1 MWQQP
6 IIPPQLNKNVLKIK
20 GFVTVWDFICG
31 FIFGT
36 LSGLTGWS
44 LPFLGWIWQ
53 TLIAIFIMMF
63 LCSFLIPLKNKR
75 IYTYIYLWIKFIFSN
90 KNYRAKGLN
99 NTKLLIP
106 YKKVVEDFIYTGKE
120 YIGAIRLGGF
130 NLANLALEEQN
141 IKIEKLRQLFKLI
154 DTEIS
159 LLKLEQPLHLTNNE
173 QFLKT
178 TIKSLKQNKSL
189 NKQQK
194 QTRTKQLTAYLSN
207 FADEGILSTNQL
219 EKHYYLLIYS
229 SSIKECK
236 KWLNLALDKVH
247 SANLTP
253 KMLNYYELVN
263 VIKQL
268 LNPYVLNYDKKTID
282 EYKNNLSE
290 LFKFDTIKFKADYVI
305 ANKTYF
311 YQTQI
316 ISNLPPFPQRAWS
329 LPLMDSDGSVIIN
342 ISPVKSSSIKH
353 RLAKSIGNLATN
365 MVTASKKD
373 VVGQKEQEHKLEI
386 YHELVSQIGYGME
399 TIKKMNI
406 VIMHYGQSKRELLNK
421 QQFFNNIL
429 RDNEMKSDRLI
440 FEQVEGY
447 SAMLPKKVNPL
458 HQKFSYEVPSLTL
471 AEAFPFITNT
481 LKDEKGLYLG
491 ENLIGEPIVLDQFKS
506 VKEDKQRKNH
516 NMMIIGQTGSGKTTL
531 ASKIINFHLALG
543 RKVIIID
550 PEREYKKLCEYYDG
564 NWVDIGNST
573 YGQINPLQIFGAIT
587 EDNEVSNK
595 TQLISHH
602 IQFLEN
608 WLNILFADLT
618 GNVLRYF
625 SQVLG
630 NLYTQLFDKETN
642 ILNLEPTAYPTFSDL
657 QQFLI
662 NNPNNKVEY
671 EIIKELISNEF
682 TGVGKYATLYN
693 GHSTIKTNDNLLHV
707 FDINSL
713 YEKGHHQT
721 INAQLYL
728 LTTFISHEIKDN
740 GFNEK
745 NEVIILI
752 DEAHLLIDSNKPIA
766 LDFIFQMVKRIRKRY
781 GGIILVTQNPDDFLG
796 NEEIRKKTMAI
807 INNLQYSFIMNLSP
821 KNLEDVNNMYKS
833 FGGLSEPQSNFIA
846 HAQTGDALL
855 INGGFERHEVT
866 IKVSQE
872 EISAFTN
879 NQERDENE

>member
-1 MWQQP
+1 MMWQQP

-20 GFVTVWDFICG
+20 GFITIWDFICG

-53 TLIAIFIMMF
+53 ALIAIFMMMA
-63 LCSFLIPLKNKR
+63 LCSFLIPIKNKR
-75 IYTYIYLWIKFIFSN
+75 VYTYIYLCIKFIFSN
-90 KNYRAKGLN
+90 KNYRTKGFN

-106 YKKVVEDFIYTGKE
+106 YEKVVEDFIYTGKE
-120 YIGAIRLGGF
+120 YIGALRLGGF
-130 NLANLALEEQN
+130 NLANLAIEEQN

-159 LLKLEQPLHLTNNE
+159 LLKLDEPLHLTNNK

-178 TIKSLKQNKSL
+178 TIKSLKKNSL
-189 NKQQK
+189 LKNNQK
-194 QTRTKQLTAYLSN
+194 QVRIKQLKAHLNN
-207 FADEGILSTNQL
+207 FKDEGILSTNQL
-219 EKHYYLLIYS
+219 EKHYYLIIYS

-236 KWLNLALDKVH
+236 KWLNLALDKAH

-253 KMLNYYELVN
+253 KILNYYQLVN

-268 LNPYVLNYDKKTID
+268 LNPYLLNYDKKTID
-282 EYKNNLSE
+282 QYKNNLSE

-305 ANKTYF
+305 ANKKYF
-311 YQTQI
+311 YHTQI
-316 ISNLPPFPQRAWS
+316 INHLPPFPHRAWS
-329 LPLMDSDGSVIIN
+329 LPLMDSDASVMIN
-342 ISPVKSSSIKH
+342 INPLKSSALKH
-353 RLAKSIGNLATN
+353 RLAKSISNLATN
-365 MVTASKKD
+365 IATTSKKD
-373 VVGQKEQEHKLEI
+373 VVGQKEQEYKLEI
-386 YHELVSQIGYGME
+386 YQELVSQIGYGME

-406 VIMHYGQSKRELLNK
+406 VVMHCGQSKRELLNK

-429 RDNEMKSDRLI
+429 RENEMKSDRLI
-440 FEQVEGY
+440 FEQLEGY
-447 SAMLPKKVNPL
+447 SAMLPKKINPL
-458 HQKFSYEVPSLTL
+458 HQHFSYEVPSLTL

-506 VKEDKQRKNH
+506 VVEDKQRKNH

-531 ASKIINFHLALG
+531 AKKIINFHLSLG

-550 PEREYKKLCEYYDG
+550 PEREYKNLCNYYHG
-564 NWVDIGNST
+564 NWIDIGNST
-573 YGQINPLQIFGAIT
+573 YGQINPLQIFGTIT
-587 EDNEVSNK
+587 EDNETNNK

-630 NLYTQLFDKETN
+630 NMYTQVFKEETN
-642 ILNLEPTAYPTFSDL
+642 ILNLAPTTYPTFSDL
-657 QQFLI
+657 WQFLI
-662 NNPNNKVEY
+662 DNPEDKLEY
-671 EIIKELISNEF
+671 AIIKELIRTEF

-728 LTTFISHEIKDN
+728 LTTFIGNEIKDN
-740 GFNEK
+740 GFNEQ

-752 DEAHLLIDSNKPIA
+752 DEAHLLIDAQKPIA

-781 GGIILVTQNPDDFLG
+781 GGMILVTQNPDDFLG

-821 KNLEDVNNMYKS
+821 KNLDDVHNMYKS
-833 FGGLSEPQSNFIA
+833 FGGLSEPQRNFIA

-866 IKVSQE
+866 IKVSNDE
-872 EISAFTN
+872 LNAFDN
-879 NQERDENE
+879 GKERN